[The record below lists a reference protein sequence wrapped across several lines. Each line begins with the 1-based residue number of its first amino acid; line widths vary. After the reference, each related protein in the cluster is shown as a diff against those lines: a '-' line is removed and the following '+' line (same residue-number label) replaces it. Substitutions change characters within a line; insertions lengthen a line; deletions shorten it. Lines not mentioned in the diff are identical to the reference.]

1 MNFKVTSSWLYLFVL
16 LLLSG
21 ITVVTAQSDI
31 ERGRELFK
39 NKRYSEAKP
48 IFEGILNGD
57 EKNAEANYY
66 LGMIY
71 WRYVGDL
78 DKASEL
84 LETATEN
91 DESNAQY
98 HFLYS
103 GVLGVRAMRS
113 NPIKQAYLATKI
125 RNQLEK
131 TIELE
136 PAHVDARYNLIQFYI
151 MAPGFMGGS
160 IEKAKAQA
168 ESLVK
173 LNAAR
178 GYMGYAAIAAN
189 EKDDGAAENY
199 LLKAI
204 TADPKLSAPYH
215 QLGYH
220 YLKLKRHGEAIQ
232 QFKKMTEV
240 DPTNANSFDS
250 LGDGFIANNQ
260 IDEAI
265 ESFKK
270 AVTLDPTFS
279 ASVFNLAQCYEKK
292 NMIEEAKAQYRRYIA
307 LVPSGSKSDEAREK
321 IKN

>member
-48 IFEGILNGD
+48 IFEGILNGN

-136 PAHVDARYNLIQFYI
+136 PTHVDARYNLIQFYI

-160 IEKAKAQA
+160 IEKAKVQA
-168 ESLVK
+168 GALVK
-173 LNAAR
+173 YNAAR
-178 GYMGYAAIAAN
+178 GYIAYAQIATN
-189 EKDDGAAENY
+189 EKDDASAENY
-199 LLKAI
+199 FFKAI
-204 TADPKLSAPYH
+204 AADPSLPGAYH
-215 QLGYH
+215 QLGYL
-220 YLKLKRHGEAIQ
+220 YVKLKRPADAVK
-232 QFKKMTEV
+232 QFQKLTDV

-260 IDEAI
+260 LDEAI

-279 ASVFNLAQCYEKK
+279 ASVYNLAQCYEKK
-292 NMIEEAKAQYRRYIA
+292 NMKEEAKTQYRRYLA
-307 LVPSGSKSDEAREK
+307 LVPSGSKFEKAREK
-321 IKN
+321 IDE

>member
-1 MNFKVTSSWLYLFVL
+1 MCDFSKSKLAFLVLGCVMFVTSLVF
-16 LLLSG
+16 
-21 ITVVTAQSDI
+21 AQGDL

-39 NKRYSEAKP
+39 NKRYNEAKP
-48 IFEGILNGD
+48 IFENIIRTD
-57 EKNAEANYY
+57 EAHAEANYC
-66 LGMIY
+66 LGVIAM
-71 WRYVGDL
+71 RQPGDL
-78 DKASEL
+78 DQAIEY
-84 LETATEN
+84 LEAAVEN
-91 DESNAQY
+91 NESNAQY
-98 HFLYS
+98 HFMLS
-103 GVLGVRAMRS
+103 GAMGMKAMRS
-113 NPIKQAYLATKI
+113 NPIKQAFLAPKI
-125 RNQLEK
+125 RSQLEQ
-131 TIELE
+131 TIALD
-136 PAHVDARYNLIQFYI
+136 PSHVEARVNLLQFYI

-260 IDEAI
+260 LDEAI

-279 ASVFNLAQCYEKK
+279 ASVYNLAQCYEKK
-292 NMIEEAKAQYRRYIA
+292 NMKEEAKTQYQRYIA
-307 LVPSGSKSDEAREK
+307 LVPSGSKSEKAREK
-321 IKN
+321 IDE